1 MARFLSLLVVLL
13 LVTVEVMLSR
23 VGSGSEISFQL
34 WPTTMQLGVPA
45 AVALAVTFV
54 FGLWSMLAGALL
66 LRHLPTPVDWAAL
79 AALFLAGI
87 LLIAAARGDT
97 ALLRAVLVAG
107 LGLAAIVAV
116 WYVLQNANLP
126 QQILPWARIGSI
138 AIVILLVASALLG
151 DTVLVRAG
159 LALGFAG
166 AALAAAYHT
175 FIELRRGRPLE
186 TESRFGGLGGGLGG
200 WRISSTAS
208 LLLLTVVLTG
218 AAVTLATYSSSKSS
232 DAVPPREATSNAA
245 PRPSATAPEKKGE
258 DHPGAAAT
266 TGKGP

>member
-1 MARFLSLLVVLL
+1 
-13 LVTVEVMLSR
+13 
-23 VGSGSEISFQL
+23 
-34 WPTTMQLGVPA
+34 
-45 AVALAVTFV
+45 
-54 FGLWSMLAGALL
+54 
-66 LRHLPTPVDWAAL
+66 
-79 AALFLAGI
+79 
-87 LLIAAARGDT
+87 
-97 ALLRAVLVAG
+97 
-107 LGLAAIVAV
+107 
-116 WYVLQNANLP
+116 
-126 QQILPWARIGSI
+126 
-138 AIVILLVASALLG
+138 LLVASALLG

-186 TESRFGGLGGGLGG
+186 TESRFGGLGG

-232 DAVPPREATSNAA
+232 DAVPPREAASNAA